1 MLTKRHDFIQYFINK
16 NAGKN
21 YLEIGVD
28 QGNVFFSIQVK
39 NKIAVDPE
47 FKFDNFK
54 KLTRYIAKPN
64 RPALLSNLNAK
75 YFEITSDSFF
85 ENHKPTE
92 KFDVCFIDGMHEFDY
107 STRDAVN
114 CLNHLTDN
122 GVIILHDCN
131 PLNKEEE
138 ISFDDWKKRGFT
150 GGWKGDVWKTIV
162 CLKAFRKDLNVCVVD
177 TDQGLGIVT
186 KRNPN
191 TPEKPYPFNFKDEAE
206 IRNLDY
212 AFFEQNRVALL
223 DLVDVATYN
232 KNL

>member
-16 NAGKN
+16 NTGKN

-39 NKIAVDPE
+39 NKMAVDPE

-64 RPALLSNLNAK
+64 RHALLSNLNAK
-75 YFEITSDSFF
+75 YFEITSDNFF
-85 ENHKPTE
+85 AKHKPSE

-107 STRDAVN
+107 STRDAIN
-114 CLNHLTDN
+114 CLDHLTDN

-138 ISFDDWKKRGFT
+138 ISFADWQKRGFT

-162 CLKAFRKDLNVCVVD
+162 YLKCFRKDLDVCVVD
-177 TDQGLGIVT
+177 TDQGLGIVRKKKNAT
-186 KRNPN
+186 DKA
-191 TPEKPYPFNFKDEAE
+191 YAFNFKDEAE

-223 DLVDVATYN
+223 GLMSVEDFN
-232 KNL
+232 KTL